1 VRFGSHSAVIVVC
14 ATSLWLC
21 AQTAK
26 PPAPA
31 GRITGKVVHAVTG
44 QPLADIDVAISP
56 TEQHDLRIEV
66 STGSDGRF
74 VFENVAR
81 GKFSLSAQGRGFSEQ
96 AYQQHA
102 PYSTAI
108 AVGPGLVSENLV
120 FPLVP
125 DASISGTVL
134 DEENE
139 AVRSG
144 DVRLF
149 ARDAG
154 TGRIE
159 LRAQANLQD
168 QGRYHFGHLPP
179 GTYFVAVSAQPWYA
193 VDPQNPQNAAQL
205 YTEAETQ
212 SYKNAN
218 AVAAPREDSA
228 LDVAFRITFYADAVD
243 GESATPIQ
251 LHPGERATA
260 DITLRAVPAV
270 HLVVRNAST
279 DPNQPGSATIQQRV
293 FNRTLVPILA
303 RTQPGAQGTLK
314 LSGIPPGH
322 AVVNLRSFS
331 GKEWKNQVREVDVS
345 TDSEIDAAD
354 SSSGTIT
361 VHGRVQNPAA
371 DAFAPGAYI
380 RFFNRDTNETFGAPV
395 SPKGEFEVRQ
405 TIGGTSDYEVAVINV
420 RGFRVQRIAA
430 TGAKVSG
437 RTLALPHSGSVE
449 LTVTMSEQAGRI
461 DGTVLRDG
469 KSLSQAMVVL
479 VPEFLQ
485 GNADLIRRDQSDS
498 DGTFSLYQV
507 LPGRY
512 RVVAI
517 ANGWELD
524 WQNPAV
530 LRPYL
535 EHSEPIE
542 VTAARTYK
550 ISVPAQDIAVSQ
562 STHAQN

>member
-1 VRFGSHSAVIVVC
+1 V
-14 ATSLWLC
+14 C
-21 AQTAK
+21 AQTAR
-26 PPAPA
+26 PPEAA
-31 GRITGKVVHAVTG
+31 GRITGTLVHAVTG
-44 QPLADIDVAISP
+44 QPLAGIDVAISP
-56 TEQHDLRIEV
+56 TEQHDLRTEV
-66 STGSDGRF
+66 TTGSDGRF
-74 VFENVAR
+74 VFETVAY
-81 GKFSLSAQGRGFSEQ
+81 GKFNLSAQGRGFSEQ
-96 AYQQHA
+96 AYQQHP

-108 AVGPGLVSENLV
+108 AVGSGLISENLV
-120 FPLVP
+120 FQLIP
-125 DASISGTVL
+125 DASISGAVL

-149 ARDAG
+149 ARDAA
-154 TGRIE
+154 TGRME

-205 YTEAETQ
+205 YTEGESQA
-212 SYKNAN
+212 YKNAN
-218 AVAAPREDSA
+218 PVAALSEDSA
-228 LDVAFRITFYADAVD
+228 LDVTYRITFYADAVD

-251 LHPGERATA
+251 LHPGERASA

-270 HLVVRNAST
+270 HLMVRNASR
-279 DPNQPGSATIQQRV
+279 DPNQPGSAIIQQRV

-303 RTQPGAQGTLK
+303 RTQPGTQGTLK

-345 TDSEIDAAD
+345 TDTEIDAAD
-354 SSSGTIT
+354 SSPATIT
-361 VHGRVQNPAA
+361 IHGRVQNPAM
-371 DAFAPGAYI
+371 DAFAPGTYI
-380 RFFNRDTNETFGAPV
+380 HFFNRDTNETFGTPV

-405 TIGGTSDYEVAVINV
+405 TIIGTFDFEVAVINV
-420 RGFRVQRIAA
+420 RRFTVQRIAA
-430 TGAKVSG
+430 SGAKVSG
-437 RTLALPHSGSVE
+437 RTLALPHSGTVE
-449 LTVTMSEQAGRI
+449 LTVTISEKAGRI
-461 DGTVLRDG
+461 DGTVFRDG
-469 KSLSQAMVVL
+469 KSWSQAMVVL
-479 VPEFLQ
+479 VPESFQ
-485 GNADLIRRDQSDS
+485 GNSDLIRRDQSDS

-535 EHSEPIE
+535 EHGEPIE

-550 ISVPAQDIAVSQ
+550 ISVPAQDVTVSQ